1 MGTHFKGTKKEI
13 LALNVYI
20 KLIRAAESVCTRVHA
35 QTIDKDLTL
44 SQFSI
49 LEALFHLGP
58 LCQKDLACKLLKT
71 GGNITMVV
79 DNLEKQGL
87 VQRERSIKDRRYF
100 TINLTKE
107 GNALIEKI
115 FPKHVN
121 AIVDELSVLS
131 DDELK
136 QLDKML
142 KQVGIKQNENA
153 EAV

>member
-13 LALNVYI
+13 LSLNVYI
-20 KLIRAAESVCTRVHA
+20 KLIRAAESVCSRVHA
-35 QTIDKDLTL
+35 QTTDKDLTL

-49 LEALFHLGP
+49 LEALYHLGP

-107 GNALIEKI
+107 GKARIEKI
-115 FPKHVN
+115 FPKHVD
-121 AIVDELSVLS
+121 AIVEELSVLS

-136 QLDKML
+136 QLNKML
-142 KQVGIKQNENA
+142 KQVGIKQNETA
-153 EAV
+153 ETI